1 MLTRYLAKIIL
12 DNVKSAERAGQ
23 SIWRYVGEAHGI
35 LGVTVDQLR
44 EYMDEVSVESHGKTS
59 WWSLC
64 PVNGLCIYFNV
75 LLESYMSLSQALPT
89 SQSYSSHYSRL
100 QREQGK
106 WASLATFLTSGEP
119 KWSITPTLLLSPVE
133 SGLRSSH
140 LALSCSALGGGF
152 YR

>member
-59 WWSLC
+59 
-64 PVNGLCIYFNV
+64 
-75 LLESYMSLSQALPT
+75 
-89 SQSYSSHYSRL
+89 
-100 QREQGK
+100 
-106 WASLATFLTSGEP
+106 
-119 KWSITPTLLLSPVE
+119 
-133 SGLRSSH
+133 
-140 LALSCSALGGGF
+140 
-152 YR
+152 